1 MSNLL
6 ERKEIV
12 KPEQP
17 KNVGKYAGKRAVLLD
32 RDGVICDLV
41 YNKEEGQI
49 GSPFSAKQLR
59 VFPYAASSIKSIQKL
74 GFNVFVISN
83 QPGVAKKQFTYAEH
97 NRMNEKIRKTLTKEG
112 VKLDGEY
119 FCLHHPYGLIPK
131 YSISCDCR
139 KPKPGLIL
147 RAAKENNLDLGNSYF
162 IGDTLSD
169 VKAGVA
175 AHCKTVLIANP
186 TDYLFRM
193 MEEEKVHPD
202 HMISSLKDAP
212 ALLQK
217 LKE

>member
-1 MSNLL
+1 MSDLL
-6 ERKEIV
+6 RRKEIV
-12 KPEQP
+12 NSKQL
-17 KNVGKYAGKRAVLLD
+17 NVVGKAKTKAALLD

-59 VFPYAASSIKSIQKL
+59 VFPYVPDSIKALQKL
-74 GFNVFVISN
+74 GFKIFVISN

-97 NRMNEKIRKTLTKEG
+97 NRMNEKIRKTLAKEG

-131 YSISCDCR
+131 YSITCDCR

-147 RAAKENNLDLGNSYF
+147 QAAKENDLDLERSFF

-169 VKAGVA
+169 VKAGIA
-175 AHCKTVLIANP
+175 AHCKTILIANP
-186 TDYLFRM
+186 TGYLFQV

-202 HMISSLKDAP
+202 YMISSLKEAP
-212 ALLQK
+212 PLIQK
-217 LKE
+217 IENK